1 MRRDYAVV
9 MRSGVC
15 VCMNTQLAIKKT
27 LGQTSLISAKSKQN
41 QNISHMKHRTGKY
54 TKNLDYFIKKL
65 SNEPFN
71 LCTMFQ

>member
-27 LGQTSLISAKSKQN
+27 LGQTSLISAKQN

-54 TKNLDYFIKKL
+54 TKKSRLFHQKIK
-65 SNEPFN
+65 
-71 LCTMFQ
+71 